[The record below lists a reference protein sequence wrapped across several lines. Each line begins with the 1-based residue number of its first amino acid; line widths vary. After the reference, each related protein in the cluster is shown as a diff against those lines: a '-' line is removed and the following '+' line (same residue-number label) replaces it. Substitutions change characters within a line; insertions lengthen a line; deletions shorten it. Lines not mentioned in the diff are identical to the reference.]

1 MESLTIKNW
10 AKFQHYKHRSPPW
23 IKLHRAILDDYGFSC
38 LSDTTKAHLILLWI
52 FASTTDG
59 TVPRNPAF
67 LKRRLN
73 LKSEPDLE
81 TLIKQGFLI
90 ENASTPLA
98 PRLHDAATEES
109 REEKRRE
116 EPVKSPLKRFPEKR
130 QSDPADIERNRAIAA
145 AAGRGDTDGAR
156 RLRDGA

>member
-38 LSDTTKAHLILLWI
+38 LSDTTKAHLILLWV

-90 ENASTPLA
+90 ENASTTLA
-98 PRLHDAATEES
+98 PCLHDAATEES

-116 EPVKSPLKRFPEKR
+116 EVKSPLKRFPEKK
-130 QSDPADIERNRAIAA
+130 QSDPAEVKRRYEIAA
-145 AAGRGDTDGAR
+145 ALASGDTDGAA